1 MKNIETGCK
10 VLVVGG
16 DYVGKSSLE
25 IQICTGHFVPNYQ
38 HNPMADMYS
47 TVEIL
52 NNYKVH
58 LFFIAQPFSR
68 EDYDMDTY
76 KYAIESQ
83 YPNAL
88 AFVFCYSITS
98 SASFEEV
105 KVIKESVWKMKKMKM
120 FETLPAV
127 LCGTKCDLENE
138 REVTTENGEEL
149 ANEWGMPFFECSAKL
164 NINVKNVSQSL
175 AHLVIVKKN
184 SNWVRKEKTK
194 GCFLV

>member
-16 DYVGKSSLE
+16 DYVEKSSLE

-38 HNPMADMYS
+38 HNPMADMSIY
-47 TVEIL
+47 
-52 NNYKVH
+52 
-58 LFFIAQPFSR
+58 FFIAQPFSR

-76 KYAIESQ
+76 KHMIESQ
-83 YPNAL
+83 YPDSI

-105 KVIKESVWKMKKMKM
+105 KVIKESVWKM

-127 LCGTKCDLENE
+127 LYGTKCDLENE

-149 ANEWGMPFFECSAKL
+149 ANEWDMPFF
-164 NINVKNVSQSL
+164 
-175 AHLVIVKKN
+175 
-184 SNWVRKEKTK
+184 
-194 GCFLV
+194 